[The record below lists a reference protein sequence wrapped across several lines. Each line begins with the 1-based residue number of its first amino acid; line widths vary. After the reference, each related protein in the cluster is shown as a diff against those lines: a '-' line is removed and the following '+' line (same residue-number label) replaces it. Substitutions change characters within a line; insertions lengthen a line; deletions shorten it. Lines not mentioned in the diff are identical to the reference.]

1 MKSKIFTKTEI
12 KEIQKRQNKN
22 YKDTT
27 GIFSNRIKPK
37 IKEILEKWIPKQK
50 ELEKLIEKKNKK
62 IKN

>member
-1 MKSKIFTKTEI
+1 MESKIFTKTEL
-12 KEIQKRQNKN
+12 KEIHKRQNKN

-37 IKEILEKWIPKQK
+37 IKEILERWIPQQK
-50 ELEKLIEKKNKK
+50 ELEKLIKKKKK